1 MTTTAGANLATHS
14 GVKRDHVLPHTLG
27 PIITL
32 ATLGL
37 GHALLSTAASFLGLG
52 AQPPTAEWGLM
63 LTDARKY
70 VRVAWWLAVFPG
82 LAIMGTVMAI
92 NLLGDGVRD
101 ALDPDLQL
109 EGDA

>member
-1 MTTTAGANLATHS
+1 
-14 GVKRDHVLPHTLG
+14 
-27 PIITL
+27 
-32 ATLGL
+32 
-37 GHALLSTAASFLGLG
+37 
-52 AQPPTAEWGLM
+52 M